1 MGHQFV
7 EYPAAAR
14 VEYEKVATGAYLVE
28 MLAAEPLHLRRHRRD
43 RLHYRLVQAKMKTG
57 IEYLVANVV
66 LAVRQK
72 EGAGGFDPESLR
84 PIVGTQH
91 AGGDGI
97 AEQRAGNE
105 GLQLGILRLVAQ
117 RGKLQGHQQHM
128 TVRSCLE
135 KS

>member
-1 MGHQFV
+1 
-7 EYPAAAR
+7 
-14 VEYEKVATGAYLVE
+14 
-28 MLAAEPLHLRRHRRD
+28 
-43 RLHYRLVQAKMKTG
+43 MKTG

-117 RGKLQGHQQHM
+117 RGKPRD
-128 TVRSCLE
+128 TS
-135 KS
+135 ST